1 MLLTADA
8 AYTLDHWNEKALP
21 GFLTSTI
28 DAVRSVQK
36 LHQVVRQSGAQVV
49 TGHDPEAWPTF
60 KKRRTFTIDR
70 TFSQALWGRACTA
83 SPARTVR
90 PRPDRRP
97 ILIATKDMLIA
108 GTGTNVTMFSYRIS
122 VIPKCSSPASPPSLL

>member
-36 LHQVVRQSGAQVV
+36 LHQVVRQSGAQVAPD
-49 TGHDPEAWPTF
+49 TIRKRGQRS
-60 KKRRTFTIDR
+60 KKRRTFTIDHS
-70 TFSQALWGRACTA
+70 FS
-83 SPARTVR
+83 
-90 PRPDRRP
+90 
-97 ILIATKDMLIA
+97 K
-108 GTGTNVTMFSYRIS
+108 RIE
-122 VIPKCSSPASPPSLL
+122 